1 MKIERTENELVIRL
15 PLTSNILQLEKYI
28 NYFKVMEI
36 LSKAQGTEEQG
47 TTQKLA
53 EEANEYWYEKNKS
66 RFQ

>member
-36 LSKAQGTEEQG
+36 LSKAQGTEEQA
-47 TTQKLA
+47 QKLA